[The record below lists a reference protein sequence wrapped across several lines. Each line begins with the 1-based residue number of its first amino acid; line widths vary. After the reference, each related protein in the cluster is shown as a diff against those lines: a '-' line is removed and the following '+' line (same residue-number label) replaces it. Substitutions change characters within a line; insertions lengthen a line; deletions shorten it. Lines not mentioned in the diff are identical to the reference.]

1 MNPRLDLPDL
11 VVTTARSYG
20 ATGQRWLDGLAAL
33 VAELEHDWDISIGAT
48 LSGGT
53 ASYVAEATT
62 AQGEPAVLKVAM
74 PAEFTSLGDL
84 GNEIRTLTIADGH
97 GCARLLRHDEE
108 RRALLLERLGRKLDD
123 LELPVQTQ
131 LEIICAT
138 LPRLWDASPG
148 DVDLQSGAA
157 KGRWLADDIARAWDE
172 LDRPCSPRVI
182 ERALS
187 FAENRIARFDQERAV
202 LVHGDAHG
210 WNTLEEREGSSQFKF
225 VDPDGLIAERE
236 YDLAIPMREYND
248 ELLAG
253 DALQLGQAR
262 CRLLSRLTNTDAAAI
277 WEWGFIE
284 RVSTALLLVREGHSK
299 LAEDFLT
306 VAEAWATSNSSG

>member
-1 MNPRLDLPDL
+1 MSRPLDLPYM

-20 ATGQRWLDGLAAL
+20 AVGQRWLDGLGAL
-33 VAELEHDWDISIGAT
+33 VDELERDWDITIGAT

-62 AQGEPAVLKVAM
+62 AEGESAVLKVAM
-74 PAEFTSLGDL
+74 PAQFTSLGDL

-123 LELPVQTQ
+123 LGLPVQRQ

-148 DVDLQSGAA
+148 NVELPSGAA

-172 LDRPCSPRVI
+172 LDQPCSSRVVDT
-182 ERALS
+182 ALS
-187 FAENRIARFDQERAV
+187 FAERRIAAFDQERAV

-236 YDLAIPMREYND
+236 YDLAIPMREFND

-253 DALQLGQAR
+253 DAVRVGQAR
-262 CRLLSRLTNTDAAAI
+262 CQLLSRLSNTDATRI

-284 RVSTALLLVREGHSK
+284 RVSTALLLVREGHAK

-306 VAEAWATSNSSG
+306 VAEAWAADN

>member
-1 MNPRLDLPDL
+1 M
-11 VVTTARSYG
+11 VVTTAQSYG
-20 ATGQRWLDGLAAL
+20 AVGQRWLDGLDAL
-33 VAELEHDWDISIGAT
+33 ADELAREWNITIGAT

-53 ASYVAEATT
+53 ASYVAEVTT
-62 AQGEPAVLKVAM
+62 AEGGAAVLKVAM

-84 GNEIRTLTIADGH
+84 SNEIRTLTIADGH
-97 GCARLLRHDEE
+97 GCARLFRHDEE

-123 LELPVQTQ
+123 LGLPVQRQ

-148 DVDLQSGAA
+148 DVELQSGAA
-157 KGRWLADDIARAWDE
+157 KGRWLADDIACAWDE
-172 LDRPCSPRVI
+172 LDRPCSSRVI
-182 ERALS
+182 
-187 FAENRIARFDQERAV
+187 DVERAV

-210 WNTLEEREGSSQFKF
+210 WNTLEEHEGSSQFKF

-236 YDLAIPMREYND
+236 YDLAIPMREFND

-253 DALQLGQAR
+253 DALQLGQQR
-262 CRLLSRLTNTDAAAI
+262 CRLLSHLTGTDAAAI

-284 RVSTALLLVREGHSK
+284 RVSTALLLVREGHAE
-299 LAEDFLT
+299 LAADFLA
-306 VAEAWATSNSSG
+306 VAEAWATSNSSA